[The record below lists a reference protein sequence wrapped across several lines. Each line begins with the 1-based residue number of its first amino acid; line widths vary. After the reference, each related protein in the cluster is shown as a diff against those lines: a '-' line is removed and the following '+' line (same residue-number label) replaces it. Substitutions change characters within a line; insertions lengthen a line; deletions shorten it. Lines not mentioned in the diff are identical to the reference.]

1 MLESLMNFGKINLMK
16 TREKVNGQFYIN
28 NFYVWK
34 YTSEFAV
41 ISNKCDEINMKK
53 GIFANHLWT
62 RQNTIS
68 ELPALWLWR

>member
-1 MLESLMNFGKINLMK
+1 MNFGKINLKK

-53 GIFANHLWT
+53 GIFANHL
-62 RQNTIS
+62 
-68 ELPALWLWR
+68 